1 MTGTAKLDAEI
12 AAYEQRLERVPR
24 DDPGRPP
31 LLNNLAVRLRARFGL
46 TGDESDLER
55 AVQACQE
62 ASASMDPACPQAP
75 VYLNSLGNCL
85 ADRFA
90 RYGSAS
96 DLDAAITAYQNA
108 VGRSAQCSPDLPAFE
123 ANLASALVDR
133 YRRDGAVRDLDHAI
147 TIVEHIWDCG
157 TGDPAELAGLA
168 ANYSSML
175 QDRYAATGSLEDLER
190 AIEVARTAL
199 ASCPADASTHTVLL
213 TNLGGALQSRYERMN
228 HREDLDAAVEA
239 LRAGLA
245 ETAERSPSRALLL
258 NNLGVTLAARARI
271 DGGASGVR
279 DLTEA
284 IAAHRSAV
292 RATPGT
298 DRAQRLDNLAAA
310 LSDRYQ
316 MAGRSRDLR
325 RALRIWR
332 RSVTET
338 TPHAPQRARRLG
350 NLARGY
356 ALRFDRQSRRRDLFH
371 ARRLYQQ
378 SCVAGLTSDP
388 ESALAAGSEWGKWA
402 IVRTAYPEAAGAYD
416 LAADALDQLFRAQLL
431 RPNKEAWLRAAVGTA
446 SAGSFAHARAG
457 DCTGAVRAIER
468 GRALLLSEALDRD
481 RAGLTRLDALRHGD
495 LAARYSEVSQRLKEL
510 LDAGQRWP

>member
-1 MTGTAKLDAEI
+1 
-12 AAYEQRLERVPR
+12 
-24 DDPGRPP
+24 
-31 LLNNLAVRLRARFGL
+31 
-46 TGDESDLER
+46 
-55 AVQACQE
+55 
-62 ASASMDPACPQAP
+62 
-75 VYLNSLGNCL
+75 
-85 ADRFA
+85 
-90 RYGSAS
+90 
-96 DLDAAITAYQNA
+96 
-108 VGRSAQCSPDLPAFE
+108 
-123 ANLASALVDR
+123 
-133 YRRDGAVRDLDHAI
+133 
-147 TIVEHIWDCG
+147 
-157 TGDPAELAGLA
+157 
-168 ANYSSML
+168 
-175 QDRYAATGSLEDLER
+175 
-190 AIEVARTAL
+190 
-199 ASCPADASTHTVLL
+199 
-213 TNLGGALQSRYERMN
+213 
-228 HREDLDAAVEA
+228 
-239 LRAGLA
+239 
-245 ETAERSPSRALLL
+245 
-258 NNLGVTLAARARI
+258 LAARARI

-356 ALRFDRQSRRRDLFH
+356 ALRFDRQSRRRDLLH

-378 SCVAGLTSDP
+378 SCIAGLTSDP
-388 ESALAAGSEWGKWA
+388 DSALAAGSEWGKWA

-431 RPNKEAWLRAAVGTA
+431 RPNKEAWLRAAAGTA

-495 LAARYSEVSQRLKEL
+495 LAARYSEISQRLKKL
-510 LDAGQRWP
+510 LDEGQRWP